1 MTLIDDLSAMTSIQ
15 PKVLNKLVDCSTYSI
30 LQSIE
35 EMITKQ
41 EDSCEVDFTN
51 FKLIIKI
58 DEDSLVFKII
68 PSKELEKAI
77 VKTISTKKNAM
88 EPIIIGNM
96 VDTLLKDYKGLL

>member
-77 VKTISTKKNAM
+77 VKTISNKKNAM